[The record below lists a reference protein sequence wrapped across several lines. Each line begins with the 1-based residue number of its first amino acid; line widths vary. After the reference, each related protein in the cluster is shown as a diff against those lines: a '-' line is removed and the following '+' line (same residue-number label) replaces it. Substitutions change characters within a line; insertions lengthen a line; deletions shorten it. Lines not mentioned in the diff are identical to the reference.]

1 MTKKI
6 SNWINNF
13 IEERYNYNANKRF
26 LKNHSLAKSLSDL
39 ENKIDIGNFN
49 FKSRNILIN
58 QLKDDLEDLKDDFED
73 LKDDL
78 SIQKGRISRQTNEQ
92 NIEKEDTES
101 AFANIFERLEKIE
114 NSIRNNL
121 GVN

>member
-39 ENKIDIGNFN
+39 ENTADINSLN
-49 FKSRNILIN
+49 IKSSAVLNRQII
-58 QLKDDLEDLKDDFED
+58 DDLEDIKKDI
-73 LKDDL
+73 
-78 SIQKGRISRQTNEQ
+78 SIQKGRITRQTNEQ